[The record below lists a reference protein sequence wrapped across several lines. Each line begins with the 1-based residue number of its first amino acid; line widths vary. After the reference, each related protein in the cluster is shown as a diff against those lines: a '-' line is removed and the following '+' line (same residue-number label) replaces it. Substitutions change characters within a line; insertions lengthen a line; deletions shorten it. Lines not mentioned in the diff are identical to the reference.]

1 LTGGESDPSLLGLPL
16 DLVELRHWD
25 LRAVDVAVVDS
36 GIDATHPILEGRV
49 AAAYHY
55 DPHAETP
62 EPLDGPTQENN
73 DVFGHG
79 TAVGSIIAELAPNA
93 RLIDVRVL
101 RPGNQGV
108 GDVLVAG
115 LRHAIELGCPVINMS
130 IAASAK
136 LARQLQPLLETAY
149 RSGQVVVAST
159 RNMPLVDYGFP
170 AELSGTISVDSMST
184 PRLLDLL
191 YRGRTHVIEFAACGE
206 ELEVAVAGGG
216 YRRVTG
222 TSFATPVVAAV
233 CALLLGAKPD
243 LRPFEIRTLL
253 KAYSERTDPEPEPS

>member
-1 LTGGESDPSLLGLPL
+1 MTGGEAPTDLLGLPR
-16 DLVELRHWD
+16 DLIELRHWD
-25 LRAVDVAVVDS
+25 LGAVDVAVVDS
-36 GIDATHPILEGRV
+36 GIDATHSLLEGRV
-49 AAAYHY
+49 AAACHY
-55 DPHAETP
+55 DPRAERP
-62 EPLDGPTQENN
+62 EPLDGSTEENN

-108 GDVLVAG
+108 GEILVAG
-115 LRHAIELGCPVINMS
+115 LRHAIRLGCPVINMS
-130 IAASAK
+130 IAASAR
-136 LARQLQPLLETAY
+136 LGRELQPLLETAY
-149 RSGQVVVAST
+149 RNGQVVVAST

-191 YRGRTHVIEFAACGE
+191 YRSDEVIEFAACGE

-222 TSFATPVVAAV
+222 TSFATPVVAAI
-233 CALLLGAKPD
+233 CALLLGAKPE
-243 LRPFEIRTLL
+243 LRPFEIRTVL
-253 KAYSERTDPEPEPS
+253 KAYSERTEREPEAS